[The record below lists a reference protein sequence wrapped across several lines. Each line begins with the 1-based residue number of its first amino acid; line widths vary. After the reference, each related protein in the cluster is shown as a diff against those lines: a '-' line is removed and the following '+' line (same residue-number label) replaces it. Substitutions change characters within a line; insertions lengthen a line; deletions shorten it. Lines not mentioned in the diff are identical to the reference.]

1 MKPAKDGRSPQP
13 NRKAV
18 MNETATDSRTHVAKN
33 VRRLRR
39 LRGWSQTDLAK
50 QSGVAQTVISY
61 LERPQDKSPTLDTL
75 QAVADAL
82 DIPAWTLLIENNGM
96 SPDSLAV
103 LDQVAQAFSAVLME
117 GRQQIHRTAEAEMRY
132 VGFVTQTSKR
142 T

>member
-1 MKPAKDGRSPQP
+1 
-13 NRKAV
+13 
-18 MNETATDSRTHVAKN
+18 MNENATDSRTHVAKN

-39 LRGWSQTDLAK
+39 RRGWSQMDLAQ

-132 VGFVTQTSKR
+132 VGMS
-142 T
+142 